1 MPVGEWIRA
10 TPEIF
15 LVCAISVILVVDVF
29 LPPARRRATFYLT
42 MLALLGTALC
52 SLYYGAGERTTL
64 LFDGF
69 VSDPAGNALKLFA
82 YAIVALVF
90 LYSRDYLEREGL
102 FKGEYF
108 ILGLFALLGIMVM
121 ISANSLLIL
130 YLGLE
135 LLSLALYALVA
146 FDRESSIAAESA
158 MKYFVL
164 GAIASGTLL
173 YGISMLYG
181 VTGTVDIGELA
192 AHFSGAAA
200 GAGTGGEAAAGISA
214 TGGAAA
220 GEGASVAAL
229 LGLAFVIVGVAFKFG
244 AVPFHMW
251 LPDVYQGA
259 RTPVTLFISTAPKL
273 ASFALAWRVMVE
285 GLGGL
290 HGSWQDMVIVLSVL
304 SLAVGNVAAIAQTN
318 LKRMLAYS
326 TISHVGFIL
335 MGFIAGTPQGLSAA
349 MFYTIAYAFMAAA
362 AFGMIILLSREGFE
376 AENIADF
383 KGLNARDPW
392 FALMML
398 MIMFSMAG
406 IPLFVGFYAKLVVLE
421 SVLDAGLV
429 WLAVLGVFFA
439 VIGAF
444 YYLRVI
450 WFMYFSEAEESA
462 EGEIGTEALE
472 APTGLRIAV
481 SMNALLLLA
490 FGLFPGVLLD
500 LCGSVLGLA

>member
-1 MPVGEWIRA
+1 M
-10 TPEIF
+10 
-15 LVCAISVILVVDVF
+15 VCAISVILVVDVF

-173 YGISMLYG
+173 YGISVLYG
-181 VTGTVDIGELA
+181 ITGTVDIGELGA
-192 AHFSGAAA
+192 YFS
-200 GAGTGGEAAAGISA
+200 
-214 TGGAAA
+214 A
-220 GEGASVAAL
+220 GEGPQVAAL
-229 LGLAFVIVGVAFKFG
+229 LALAFVIVGVAFKFG

-251 LPDVYQGA
+251 LPDVYEGA

-326 TISHVGFIL
+326 AISHVGFIL

-429 WLAVLGVFFA
+429 WLAVLAVFFA

-450 WFMYFSEAEESA
+450 WFMYFAEADESA
-462 EGEIGTEALE
+462 DAIGGAADEHRPVAVLE
-472 APTGLRIAV
+472 ASTGLRVAV
-481 SMNALLLLA
+481 SANALLLLGL
-490 FGLFPGVLLD
+490 GLFPGELLD
-500 LCGSVLGLA
+500 LCGRVLG

>member
-1 MPVGEWIRA
+1 MGEWIRA
-10 TPEIF
+10 APEMF

-29 LPPARRRATFYLT
+29 LPPAQRRATFYLT

-52 SLYYGAGERTTL
+52 SVYFGAGERTTL
-64 LFDGF
+64 LFEGF
-69 VSDPAGNALKLFA
+69 VADPAGNALKLFA
-82 YAIVALVF
+82 YAIVAIVF

-102 FKGEYF
+102 LKGEYF

-173 YGISMLYG
+173 YGVSVLYG
-181 VTGTVDIGELA
+181 VTGTVDIGELGTY
-192 AHFSGAAA
+192 FSGV
-200 GAGTGGEAAAGISA
+200 
-214 TGGAAA
+214 
-220 GEGASVAAL
+220 EGPHVAAL

-362 AFGMIILLSREGFE
+362 AFGMIILVSREGFE

-383 KGLNARDPW
+383 KGLNAREPW

-398 MIMFSMAG
+398 MVMFSMAG

-429 WLAVLGVFFA
+429 WLAIVGVFFA

-444 YYLRVI
+444 YYIRLI
-450 WFMYFSEAEESA
+450 WYMYFAEA
-462 EGEIGTEALE
+462 EGEVSRDASSWTRSSNVLE
-472 APTGLRIAV
+472 ASTSLRIAV
-481 SMNALLLLA
+481 SANALLLLGL
-490 FGLFPGVLLD
+490 GLFPGVLLD
-500 LCGSVLGLA
+500 LCSRALG

>member
-102 FKGEYF
+102 YKGEYF

-173 YGISMLYG
+173 YGISVLYG
-181 VTGTVDIGELA
+181 VTGTVDIGELGA
-192 AHFSGAAA
+192 YFS
-200 GAGTGGEAAAGISA
+200 T
-214 TGGAAA
+214 
-220 GEGASVAAL
+220 GEGPQVAAL

>member
-1 MPVGEWIRA
+1 MGEWIRA

-15 LVCAISVILVVDVF
+15 LVCAISVILVADVF
-29 LPPARRRATFYLT
+29 LPPAQRRATFYLT
-42 MLALLGTALC
+42 MLALVGAALC

-64 LFDGF
+64 LYDSF
-69 VSDPAGNALKLFA
+69 VADPAGNALKLFA

-102 FKGEYF
+102 YKGEYF

-164 GAIASGTLL
+164 GAIASGPLL
-173 YGISMLYG
+173 YGISVLYG
-181 VTGTVDIGELA
+181 ITGTVDIGELGA
-192 AHFSGAAA
+192 YFS
-200 GAGTGGEAAAGISA
+200 TDEPPQ
-214 TGGAAA
+214 
-220 GEGASVAAL
+220 VAAL

-362 AFGMIILLSREGFE
+362 AFGMIVLLSREGFE

-450 WFMYFSEAEESA
+450 WFMYFAEADESA
-462 EGEIGTEALE
+462 EGETGKEALE
-472 APTGLRIAV
+472 APTGLRIVV
-481 SMNALLLLA
+481 SVNALLLLA
-490 FGLFPGVLLD
+490 FGLFPGALLD

>member
-1 MPVGEWIRA
+1 MGEWIRA
-10 TPEIF
+10 APEMF

-29 LPPARRRATFYLT
+29 LPPAQRRATFYLT
-42 MLALLGTALC
+42 MLALLGTAL
-52 SLYYGAGERTTL
+52 SSVYFGAGERTTL
-64 LFDGF
+64 LFEGF
-69 VSDPAGNALKLFA
+69 VADPAGNALKLFA
-82 YAIVALVF
+82 YAIVAIVF

-102 FKGEYF
+102 LKGEYF

-173 YGISMLYG
+173 YGVSVLYG
-181 VTGTVDIGELA
+181 VTGTVDIGELGA
-192 AHFSGAAA
+192 YFSS
-200 GAGTGGEAAAGISA
+200 GE
-214 TGGAAA
+214 TPQ
-220 GEGASVAAL
+220 VAAL

-376 AENIADF
+376 AENIVDF
-383 KGLNARDPW
+383 KGLNAREPW

-429 WLAVLGVFFA
+429 WLAIVGVFFA

-450 WFMYFSEAEESA
+450 WFMYFAEA
-462 EGEIGTEALE
+462 EGEAEAATGVGTALE
-472 APTGLRIAV
+472 ASTGLRIVV
-481 SMNALLLLA
+481 SANALLLLG
-490 FGLFPGVLLD
+490 FGLFPGSLLD
-500 LCGSVLGLA
+500 LCARVLG

>member
-1 MPVGEWIRA
+1 MGEWIRA
-10 TPEIF
+10 APEMF

-29 LPPARRRATFYLT
+29 LPPAQRRATFYLT

-52 SLYYGAGERTTL
+52 SVYFGAGERTTL
-64 LFDGF
+64 LFEGF
-69 VSDPAGNALKLFA
+69 VADSAGNALKLFA
-82 YAIVALVF
+82 YAIVAIVF

-102 FKGEYF
+102 LKGEYF
-108 ILGLFALLGIMVM
+108 ILGLFALLGIIVM

-173 YGISMLYG
+173 YGISVLYG
-181 VTGTVDIGELA
+181 ITGTVDIGELGA
-192 AHFSGAAA
+192 YFSS
-200 GAGTGGEAAAGISA
+200 GE
-214 TGGAAA
+214 TPQ
-220 GEGASVAAL
+220 VAAL

-383 KGLNARDPW
+383 KGLNAREPW

-398 MIMFSMAG
+398 MTMFSMAG

-421 SVLDAGLV
+421 SVLDAGLI
-429 WLAVLGVFFA
+429 WLAILGVFFA

-450 WFMYFSEAEESA
+450 WFMYFAEA
-462 EGEIGTEALE
+462 EGEAGTETGGGTALE
-472 APTGLRIAV
+472 ASTGLRIVV
-481 SMNALLLLA
+481 SANALLLLGL
-490 FGLFPGVLLD
+490 GLFPGSLLD
-500 LCGSVLGLA
+500 LCGRVLG

>member
-1 MPVGEWIRA
+1 MGEWIRA
-10 TPEIF
+10 APEMF
-15 LVCAISVILVVDVF
+15 LVCAISAILVVDVF
-29 LPPARRRATFYLT
+29 LPPAQRRATFYLT

-52 SLYYGAGERTTL
+52 SVYFGAGERTTL
-64 LFDGF
+64 LFEGF
-69 VSDPAGNALKLFA
+69 VADPAGNALKLFA
-82 YAIVALVF
+82 YVIVAIVF

-102 FKGEYF
+102 LKGEYF

-173 YGISMLYG
+173 YGISVLYG
-181 VTGTVDIGELA
+181 ITGTVDIGELGA
-192 AHFSGAAA
+192 YFSS
-200 GAGTGGEAAAGISA
+200 GE
-214 TGGAAA
+214 TPQ
-220 GEGASVAAL
+220 VAAL

-383 KGLNARDPW
+383 KGLNAREPW

-450 WFMYFSEAEESA
+450 WFMYFAEPDGEAEA
-462 EGEIGTEALE
+462 AAGVGNVLE
-472 APTGLRIAV
+472 ASTGLRIAV
-481 SMNALLLLA
+481 SANALLLLGL
-490 FGLFPGVLLD
+490 GLFPGSLLD
-500 LCGSVLGLA
+500 LCGRVLG

>member
-1 MPVGEWIRA
+1 MGEWIRA
-10 TPEIF
+10 APEMF

-29 LPPARRRATFYLT
+29 LPPAQRRATFSLT

-52 SLYYGAGERTTL
+52 SVYFGAGERTTL
-64 LFDGF
+64 LYEGF
-69 VSDPAGNALKLFA
+69 VADPAGNALKLFA
-82 YAIVALVF
+82 YAIVAIVF

-102 FKGEYF
+102 LKGEYF

-173 YGISMLYG
+173 YGISVLYG
-181 VTGTVDIGELA
+181 ITGTVDIGEIGA
-192 AHFSGAAA
+192 YFSS
-200 GAGTGGEAAAGISA
+200 GESPQ
-214 TGGAAA
+214 
-220 GEGASVAAL
+220 VAAL

-383 KGLNARDPW
+383 KGLNAREPW
-392 FALMML
+392 FAFMML

-406 IPLFVGFYAKLVVLE
+406 IPLFVGARVVNIGGPQRQATE
-421 SVLDAGLV
+421 
-429 WLAVLGVFFA
+429 AVLSDETGN
-439 VIGAF
+439 
-444 YYLRVI
+444 LRVI
-450 WFMYFSEAEESA
+450 WFMYFAEA
-462 EGEIGTEALE
+462 EGEAGAATDVGTALE
-472 APTGLRIAV
+472 ASTGLRIVV
-481 SMNALLLLA
+481 SANALLLLGT
-490 FGLFPGVLLD
+490 GLFPGPLLD
-500 LCGSVLGLA
+500 LCASVLG

>member
-1 MPVGEWIRA
+1 M
-10 TPEIF
+10 
-15 LVCAISVILVVDVF
+15 VCAISVILVVDVF
-29 LPPARRRATFYLT
+29 LPPSRRRATFYLT

-64 LFDGF
+64 LYDSF

-102 FKGEYF
+102 YKGEYF

-173 YGISMLYG
+173 YGISVLYG
-181 VTGTVDIGELA
+181 ITGTVDIGELGA
-192 AHFSGAAA
+192 YFS
-200 GAGTGGEAAAGISA
+200 T
-214 TGGAAA
+214 
-220 GEGASVAAL
+220 GEGPQVAAL

-490 FGLFPGVLLD
+490 FGLFPGALLD

>member
-1 MPVGEWIRA
+1 MGEWIRA
-10 TPEIF
+10 APEIF

-29 LPPARRRATFYLT
+29 LPPAQRRATFYLT
-42 MLALLGTALC
+42 MLALLGTGLC
-52 SLYYGAGERTTL
+52 SAYFGAGERATL
-64 LFDGF
+64 LYDGF

-82 YAIVALVF
+82 YAIVAIVF

-102 FKGEYF
+102 LKGEYF

-146 FDRESSIAAESA
+146 FDRESSVAAESA

-181 VTGTVDIGELA
+181 VTGTVDIGELGSY
-192 AHFSGAAA
+192 FSG
-200 GAGTGGEAAAGISA
+200 GQSPQ
-214 TGGAAA
+214 
-220 GEGASVAAL
+220 VAAL

-251 LPDVYQGA
+251 LPDVYEGA

-290 HGSWQDMVIVLSVL
+290 HGSWQDMVVVLSVL

-335 MGFIAGTPQGLSAA
+335 MGFIAGTPQGVSAA
-349 MFYTIAYAFMAAA
+349 MFYTVAYAFMAAA

-383 KGLNARDPW
+383 KGLNAREPW

-406 IPLFVGFYAKLVVLE
+406 VPLFVGFYAKLVVLE
-421 SVLDAGLV
+421 SVLNAGLV
-429 WLAVLGVFFA
+429 WLAIVGVFFA

-450 WFMYFSEAEESA
+450 WFMYFAEAQ
-462 EGEIGTEALE
+462 EGEGASGEAGSAKAGGGVPVALE
-472 APTGLRIAV
+472 ASTGLRVAV
-481 SMNALLLLA
+481 SANALLLLA
-490 FGLFPGVLLD
+490 LGLFPGSLLD
-500 LCGSVLGLA
+500 LCARVLG

>member
-1 MPVGEWIRA
+1 M
-10 TPEIF
+10 
-15 LVCAISVILVVDVF
+15 VCAISVILVVDVF
-29 LPPARRRATFYLT
+29 LPPAQRRATFYLT
-42 MLALLGTALC
+42 MLALLGAALC

-64 LFDGF
+64 LYDSF
-69 VSDPAGNALKLFA
+69 VADPAGNALKLFG

-173 YGISMLYG
+173 YGISVLYG
-181 VTGTVDIGELA
+181 ITGTVDIGELGA
-192 AHFSGAAA
+192 YFS
-200 GAGTGGEAAAGISA
+200 T
-214 TGGAAA
+214 
-220 GEGASVAAL
+220 GEGPQVAAL

-304 SLAVGNVAAIAQTN
+304 SLAVGNIAAIAQTN

-335 MGFIAGTPQGLSAA
+335 MGFIAGTPAGVSAA
-349 MFYTIAYAFMAAA
+349 MFYTIAYTFMAAA

-383 KGLNARDPW
+383 KGLNAREPW

-398 MIMFSMAG
+398 MVMFSMAG

-450 WFMYFSEAEESA
+450 WFMYFAEAEESA
-462 EGEIGTEALE
+462 EGEIGTETLE
-472 APTGLRIAV
+472 APTGLRIVV
-481 SMNALLLLA
+481 SVNALLLLA

>member
-1 MPVGEWIRA
+1 MGEWIRA
-10 TPEIF
+10 APEMF

-29 LPPARRRATFYLT
+29 LPPAQRRATFYLT
-42 MLALLGTALC
+42 MLALLGTAL
-52 SLYYGAGERTTL
+52 SSVYFGAGERTTL
-64 LFDGF
+64 LFEGF
-69 VSDPAGNALKLFA
+69 VADPAGNALKLFA
-82 YAIVALVF
+82 YAIVAIVF

-102 FKGEYF
+102 LKGEYF

-173 YGISMLYG
+173 YGVSVLYG
-181 VTGTVDIGELA
+181 ITGTVDIGELGA
-192 AHFSGAAA
+192 YFSS
-200 GAGTGGEAAAGISA
+200 GE
-214 TGGAAA
+214 TPQ
-220 GEGASVAAL
+220 VAAL

-362 AFGMIILLSREGFE
+362 
-376 AENIADF
+376 
-383 KGLNARDPW
+383 
-392 FALMML
+392 
-398 MIMFSMAG
+398 
-406 IPLFVGFYAKLVVLE
+406 
-421 SVLDAGLV
+421 
-429 WLAVLGVFFA
+429 
-439 VIGAF
+439 
-444 YYLRVI
+444 
-450 WFMYFSEAEESA
+450 
-462 EGEIGTEALE
+462 
-472 APTGLRIAV
+472 
-481 SMNALLLLA
+481 
-490 FGLFPGVLLD
+490 
-500 LCGSVLGLA
+500 

>member
-1 MPVGEWIRA
+1 MGEWIRA
-10 TPEIF
+10 APEIF
-15 LVCAISVILVVDVF
+15 LVCAISVILIVDVF
-29 LPPARRRATFYLT
+29 LPRERRQATFYLT
-42 MLALLGTALC
+42 MLSLIGAALC
-52 SLYYGAGERTTL
+52 SAWFGVGERTTL
-64 LFDGF
+64 LNGAF

-82 YAIVALVF
+82 YAIVAIVF

-146 FDRESSIAAESA
+146 FDRESSVAAESA

-181 VTGTVDIGELA
+181 VTGTVDIGELGA
-192 AHFSGAAA
+192 FFSG
-200 GAGTGGEAAAGISA
+200 GESPQ
-214 TGGAAA
+214 
-220 GEGASVAAL
+220 VAAL

-335 MGFIAGTPQGLSAA
+335 MGFIAGTPQGVSAA

-362 AFGMIILLSREGFE
+362 AFGMIILVSREGFE

-383 KGLNARDPW
+383 KGLNAREPW
-392 FALMML
+392 FAFMML

-421 SVLDAGLV
+421 SVLNAGLV

-450 WFMYFSEAEESA
+450 WFMYFAEAEEGASDEVGA
-462 EGEIGTEALE
+462 EGAVGGAIAPVVVLE
-472 APTGLRIAV
+472 ATTSLRIVV
-481 SMNALLLLA
+481 SLNALLLLA
-490 FGLFPGVLLD
+490 LGLFPGVLLD
-500 LCGSVLGLA
+500 LCGRVLGLA

>member
-1 MPVGEWIRA
+1 MGEWIRA
-10 TPEIF
+10 MPEIF
-15 LVCAISVILVVDVF
+15 MVCAISVILVVDVF
-29 LPPARRRATFYLT
+29 LPPAQRRATFYLT

-64 LFDGF
+64 LYDSF
-69 VSDPAGNALKLFA
+69 VSDPAGNVLKLFA

-102 FKGEYF
+102 YKGEYF

-173 YGISMLYG
+173 YGISVLYG
-181 VTGTVDIGELA
+181 VTGTVDIGELGA
-192 AHFSGAAA
+192 YFS
-200 GAGTGGEAAAGISA
+200 T
-214 TGGAAA
+214 
-220 GEGASVAAL
+220 GEGPQVAAL

-450 WFMYFSEAEESA
+450 WFMYFSEVEESA
-462 EGEIGTEALE
+462 EGKIGTEALE
-472 APTGLRIAV
+472 ASTALRIAV
-481 SMNALLLLA
+481 SVNALLLLA
-490 FGLFPGVLLD
+490 FGLFPGALLD

>member
-1 MPVGEWIRA
+1 MGEWIRA
-10 TPEIF
+10 APEMF

-29 LPPARRRATFYLT
+29 LPPAQRRATFYLT

-52 SLYYGAGERTTL
+52 SVYYGAGERTTL
-64 LFDGF
+64 LFEGF
-69 VSDPAGNALKLFA
+69 VADPAGNALKLFA
-82 YAIVALVF
+82 YAIVAIVF

-102 FKGEYF
+102 LKGEYF

-173 YGISMLYG
+173 YGVSVLYG
-181 VTGTVDIGELA
+181 ITGTVDIGELGTY
-192 AHFSGAAA
+192 FSS
-200 GAGTGGEAAAGISA
+200 GE
-214 TGGAAA
+214 TPQ
-220 GEGASVAAL
+220 VAAL

-259 RTPVTLFISTAPKL
+259 RTPVTLLISTAPKL

-383 KGLNARDPW
+383 KGLNAREPW

-429 WLAVLGVFFA
+429 WLAIVGVFFA

-450 WFMYFSEAEESA
+450 WFMYFTEA
-462 EGEIGTEALE
+462 EGEALTATGVGSALE
-472 APTGLRIAV
+472 ASFGLRIVV
-481 SMNALLLLA
+481 SANALLLFGL
-490 FGLFPGVLLD
+490 GLFPGSLLD
-500 LCGSVLGLA
+500 LCGRVLG

>member
-1 MPVGEWIRA
+1 MGEWIRA
-10 TPEIF
+10 APEIF
-15 LVCAISVILVVDVF
+15 LVCAICVILVVDVF
-29 LPPARRRATFYLT
+29 LPPAQRRATFYLT

-52 SLYYGAGERTTL
+52 SAYFAGGERTTL
-64 LFDGF
+64 LYDGF

-82 YAIVALVF
+82 YAIVAIVF

-102 FKGEYF
+102 LKGEYF

-181 VTGTVDIGELA
+181 VTGTVDIGELGA
-192 AHFSGAAA
+192 FFSG
-200 GAGTGGEAAAGISA
+200 GESPQ
-214 TGGAAA
+214 
-220 GEGASVAAL
+220 VAAL

-335 MGFIAGTPQGLSAA
+335 MGFIAGTPQGVSAA

-362 AFGMIILLSREGFE
+362 AFGMIILVSREGFE
-376 AENIADF
+376 AENIVDF
-383 KGLNARDPW
+383 KGLNAREPW
-392 FALMML
+392 FAFMML
-398 MIMFSMAG
+398 MVMFSMAG
-406 IPLFVGFYAKLVVLE
+406 VPLFVGFYAKLVVLE
-421 SVLDAGLV
+421 SVVNAGLI
-429 WLAVLGVFFA
+429 WLAIAGVFFA

-450 WFMYFSEAEESA
+450 WFMYFTEA
-462 EGEIGTEALE
+462 EGEAGVTTGVETSLE
-472 APTGLRIAV
+472 ASTGLRIVV
-481 SMNALLLLA
+481 SANALLLLGL
-490 FGLFPGVLLD
+490 GLFPGILLE
-500 LCGSVLGLA
+500 LCGRVLG

>member
-1 MPVGEWIRA
+1 MGEWIRA
-10 TPEIF
+10 APEMF

-29 LPPARRRATFYLT
+29 LPPAQRRATFYLT
-42 MLALLGTALC
+42 MLALLGTAL
-52 SLYYGAGERTTL
+52 SSVYFGAGERTTL
-64 LFDGF
+64 LFEGF
-69 VSDPAGNALKLFA
+69 VADPAGNALKLFA
-82 YAIVALVF
+82 YAIVAIVF

-102 FKGEYF
+102 LKGEYF

-173 YGISMLYG
+173 YGVSVLYG
-181 VTGTVDIGELA
+181 ITGTVDIGELGA
-192 AHFSGAAA
+192 YFSS
-200 GAGTGGEAAAGISA
+200 GE
-214 TGGAAA
+214 TPQ
-220 GEGASVAAL
+220 VAAL

-376 AENIADF
+376 AENIVDF
-383 KGLNARDPW
+383 KGLNAREPW

-429 WLAVLGVFFA
+429 WLAIVGVFFA

-450 WFMYFSEAEESA
+450 WFMYFAEA
-462 EGEIGTEALE
+462 EGEAEAATGVGTALE
-472 APTGLRIAV
+472 ASTGLRIVV
-481 SMNALLLLA
+481 SANALLLLG
-490 FGLFPGVLLD
+490 FGLFPGSLLD
-500 LCGSVLGLA
+500 LCARVLG